1 MTTTTTTATDPAPYV
16 RVPLMALLRTILV
29 ALILA
34 AAATELFAAIVR
46 AAGVHLAVGDPGGD
60 ASSVVPLH
68 PGAFAISLAMV
79 TIPGAGL
86 AVAINRWSSRP
97 ARVYT
102 VVTSVLVVVSLAA
115 PLTAAATS
123 AGTKSTLV
131 VAHLIAA
138 AIIIPL
144 VGRRLGGAASE

>member
-1 MTTTTTTATDPAPYV
+1 MTDTTATDPAPRV
-16 RVPLMALLRTILV
+16 RVPLVALLRTHLV

-34 AAATELFAAIVR
+34 AAATELFAALVR

-68 PGAFAISLAMV
+68 PGAFAISLAMATV
-79 TIPGAGL
+79 AGAGL
-86 AVAINRWSSRP
+86 AAAINRWSSRP

-102 VVTSVLVVVSLAA
+102 AVAAVLVAASLAA

-131 VAHLIAA
+131 VAHVVAA

-144 VGRRLGGAASE
+144 VRRRLGGVASE